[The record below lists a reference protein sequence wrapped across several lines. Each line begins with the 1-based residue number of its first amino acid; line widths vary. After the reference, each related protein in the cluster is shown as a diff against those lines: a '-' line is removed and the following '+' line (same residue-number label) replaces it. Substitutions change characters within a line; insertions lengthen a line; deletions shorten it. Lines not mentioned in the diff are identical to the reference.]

1 MNLRHLKIFE
11 AIAEA
16 GSIRAAARVAG
27 LAQPA
32 MTYAMREL
40 EQSVGAQLLVR
51 SAQGVSLTVIG
62 EALLQRARLLA
73 NEVRRAEDEIAQLRD
88 GAGGLL
94 RVAFSSF
101 AVERLL
107 PDALQDFRRK
117 WPGVALELQELSGAD
132 VKGLWSRGDF
142 DFAILGELE
151 PDAGDG
157 VHRETLLEFPLA
169 VVAGAKH
176 PLARVRSMAKLHEAM
191 WVVPWYGVELLRRHG
206 VELNG
211 AEVVVVGRGITVGR
225 PLGLILTRRSENA
238 TVTLCHTG
246 TRDLAA
252 HTRRADVVVAAAG
265 VPGMITADLIRE
277 GAVLVDVG
285 VSRVEGKTVGD
296 LAPDVWDKAAWVTP
310 NPGGVGPMTR
320 AMLLSNVVD
329 LAEALHG
336 R

>member
-27 LAQPA
+27 LTQPA

-191 WVVPWYGVELLRRHG
+191 WVVPWYGVELLRRHF
-206 VELNG
+206 
-211 AEVVVVGRGITVGR
+211 
-225 PLGLILTRRSENA
+225 
-238 TVTLCHTG
+238 
-246 TRDLAA
+246 
-252 HTRRADVVVAAAG
+252 AAAG
-265 VPGMITADLIRE
+265 LPPPRDIVICHSWQLGITLVKKSGALTLAAASLFRHAAAARGLVALQVADRLPQVRVSLLMRDPTALTPAARAFSQSLK
-277 GAVLVDVG
+277 AVADG
-285 VSRVEGKTVGD
+285 V
-296 LAPDVWDKAAWVTP
+296 AA
-310 NPGGVGPMTR
+310 GGR
-320 AMLLSNVVD
+320 
-329 LAEALHG
+329 
-336 R
+336 